1 MTDPLPTL
9 RVVDEDFS
17 PPPLVIPSDPQLL
30 IDAFL
35 QGAQFTEGKLFL
47 CNNIHHLF
55 NGICHEALE
64 KNVSRDF
71 MYRFLNGIHIPGKAD
86 GRPTRLVVKKSLVD
100 TMMECLAERIRIPW
114 KTNFPHWKRGA
125 VAPFPAERAKVFRNG
140 ILDILSGKLIPHTSD
155 LVCLDYVDYD
165 YDETAEWSKWH
176 RLNGMWFG
184 DEAEMINTVQQIGG
198 LCQVPDMSYE
208 KIFVFV
214 SDPRL
219 GKGVIIGSIR
229 ETVGPLKCASTTIQ
243 AMSGRF
249 ALENW
254 INKTVAELVEGRI
267 GKNFDAQIVMTKL
280 LGISGR
286 DPMPVE
292 AKHIKEE
299 TIQLR
304 TRILAS
310 TNEILALSDS
320 SGAFASRLI
329 VVVLQN
335 WRRNPIA
342 GGTEDINLKA
352 EVAYNRPAI
361 FNYYRKGYLNLIAE
375 GQFRQPKAGL
385 EALREIRYA
394 NDLMLEF
401 ADTQL
406 IFEKG
411 ASVLRRD
418 LQNACEQWC
427 QWRRRTYP
435 GPSWIGRRLRG
446 LGRGIEDD
454 EDQTKGEYDRYY
466 LNVRIRTRAEGGLP
480 PRLEGAF
487 KTMERPWR
495 KDEADEAATKG
506 DGIGGNED
514 VPF

>member
-1 MTDPLPTL
+1 MTDPLPAL
-9 RVVDEDFS
+9 RVVDTDFS
-17 PPPLVIPSDPQLL
+17 PPPLVIPLDPQLL

-35 QGAQFTEGKLFL
+35 QGAQFSEGRLFL
-47 CNNIHHLF
+47 CNNTHHQF

-64 KNVSRDF
+64 KNVSRDY
-71 MYRFLNGIHIPGKAD
+71 MYRFLNGVHIPSSKPD
-86 GRPTRLVVKKSLVD
+86 GRPRRLVVKKSLVD
-100 TMMECLAERIRIPW
+100 TMMECLAERIRISW
-114 KTNFPHWKRGA
+114 KTDFPHWKRG
-125 VAPFPAERAKVFRNG
+125 VVVPFPAERAKVFKNG
-140 ILDILSGKLIPHTSD
+140 ILDILSGEFISHTSD

-165 YDETAEWSKWH
+165 YDEAAEWPKWQ

-184 DEAEMINTVQQIGG
+184 DDSEMINTVQQIGG

-229 ETVGPLKCASTTIQ
+229 ETVGALKCTSTTIQ

-267 GKNFDAQIVMTKL
+267 GRNVDAQIVMTKL

-286 DPMPVE
+286 DPMPAE

-329 VVVLQN
+329 VVALHN
-335 WRRNPIA
+335 WRRA
-342 GGTEDINLKA
+342 EVGSEDIGLKA
-352 EVAYNRPAI
+352 EVMYNRPAI
-361 FNYYRKGYLNLIAE
+361 FNYYRKGYLNLIAA
-375 GQFRQPKAGL
+375 GQFKQPSAGL
-385 EALREIRYA
+385 DALLEIRYS

-406 IFEKG
+406 VFEKG

-427 QWRRRTYP
+427 QWRRKAYP
-435 GPSWIGRRLRG
+435 GPSWVGRRLKG

-454 EDQTKGEYDRYY
+454 QDQSRGEYDRYY
-466 LNVRIRTRAEGGLP
+466 LNVRVRTRKEGGLP
-480 PRLEGAF
+480 PRIEGAF
-487 KTMERPWR
+487 RTMDRPMR
-495 KDEADEAATKG
+495 AEEIDEETA
-506 DGIGGNED
+506 
-514 VPF
+514 